1 MRRAPAALAVLA
13 TGVLAIASL
22 AGCGGGVLTPDLVV
36 VNGGEPPNP
45 LVPTNTNDSDGG
57 RILDRLFA
65 GLTSYDAAGKPSPEV
80 AQSIET
86 TDNVNYR
93 IVLKPG
99 WKFTDG
105 SPVTAHSFVDAWN
118 YGALSTNAQLQQ
130 SFFNPIDGFDEV
142 AGVSG
147 DGNPAPKTG
156 QTTLSGLQVVN
167 DLEFTVRLKAPTIDF

>member
-1 MRRAPAALAVLA
+1 MRWMRGRAVFAAVVVLSA
-13 TGVLAIASL
+13 ASL
-22 AGCGGGVLTPDLVV
+22 AGCGGGALSPELVV

-45 LVPTNTNDSDGG
+45 LIPTGTNDSLGG

-65 GLTSYDAAGKPSPEV
+65 GTVSYDADGKPAPEV

-105 SPVTAHSFVDAWN
+105 SAVTAHSFVDAWN
-118 YGALSTNAQLQQ
+118 YGALSANAQLQQ
-130 SFFNPIDGFDEV
+130 DFSARSRD
-142 AGVSG
+142 S
-147 DGNPAPKTG
+147 
-156 QTTLSGLQVVN
+156 TT
-167 DLEFTVRLKAPTIDF
+167 